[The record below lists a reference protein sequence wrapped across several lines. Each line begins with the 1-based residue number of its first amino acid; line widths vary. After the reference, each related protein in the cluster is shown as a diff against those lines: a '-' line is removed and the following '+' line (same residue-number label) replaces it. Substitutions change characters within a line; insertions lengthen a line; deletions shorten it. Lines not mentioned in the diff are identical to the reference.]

1 MTSQQWRLVK
11 ELFEATLERDS
22 EERGAFL
29 AGACSGD
36 DEVRQEVESLL
47 VAHDRDSGFM
57 NEPVGKLL
65 PNDKPILTAGQ
76 RFGNYEE
83 ISLLGQGGMG
93 QVHLALD
100 TRLGRKVA
108 LKLLPS
114 SYVHDADRV
123 QRLELEARAAS
134 ALNHPNIVTIHEI
147 GEAESVH
154 FMATE
159 FIDGVTLRE
168 HITKARMNVGE
179 VLEIGAQVASALQAA
194 HEAGIV
200 HRDVKPENIMLRR
213 DGVVKVL
220 DFGLVKL
227 IEQTREN
234 ETERADEVNPVVDDC
249 QLASTYMTS
258 PGVVLG
264 TVGYMSPEQTR
275 GDQIDQRTDVWSLGV
290 LLFEMITGSAPFV
303 GATPSDVIR
312 SIREDAAPPLPS
324 QANLPPELQR
334 IIAKALNKEKSQR
347 YQNASEFCR
356 DIKNLKEELTVESR
370 LRRFRTT
377 DANQVTANVAEQ
389 VLSHTAGQT
398 VRSTTTLKLLGPV
411 RFAKDFPVWIKY
423 HKALSLAAVI
433 LATGMMVFTY
443 VAIKRN
449 TGKFSVATTKSIAV
463 LPLKPKDAA
472 QRDKT
477 LETGIADTLVRKL
490 SAMQGFIV
498 RSLSA
503 TRGYEDLAQ
512 DAVAA
517 GREQQVDYVISTSY
531 ELGDGR
537 IEVRAEVVNVATG
550 KTEDTYQ
557 FEKTFSDVLALQDA
571 VADEIENRL
580 RTQFATTSSQ
590 TVVKR
595 GTTNKEAYHLYL
607 HGMYLANNRNIDDAR
622 SAIEALEQAVQLDP
636 NYARAWAGLAYAHRT
651 LSLWSNLST
660 RETYEKSI
668 AAINRALQLD
678 ENLSEGHSALCENK
692 YLYEWDFAGA
702 ERECKR
708 AIELEPN
715 SSQAHEI
722 YSRYLMGRGRHDE
735 AMAEIETAI
744 DLEPTSKFNQRN
756 YGRALFYA
764 RRYPEAV
771 TQFKRVI
778 AMDQNFVGTY
788 SWLTATL
795 AMQGKEAEAY
805 EWFRKLLVVR
815 KVDDATVKIFDSTF
829 QTSGWAG
836 VRREWLK
843 RFDTVGGANFDRAAY
858 SAQLGDREKAFEY
871 LEAMFQR
878 REIWMAY
885 LRVDPRLDPLRA
897 DPRFVELLR
906 RVEGSS

>member
-1 MTSQQWRLVK
+1 MTPHQWRLVK
-11 ELFEATLERDS
+11 EVFESALERDS
-22 EERGAFL
+22 EKRAAFL
-29 AGACSGD
+29 AQACGGD

-57 NEPVGKLL
+57 NEPVGRLM
-65 PNDKPILTAGQ
+65 PNDKPLLVAGQ

-114 SYVHDADRV
+114 SYVHDVDRV
-123 QRLELEARAAS
+123 QRLELEARSAS

-168 HITKARMNVGE
+168 HITNGRMTVGE
-179 VLEIGAQVASALQAA
+179 VLDIGAQVASALQAA

-200 HRDVKPENIMLRR
+200 HRDVKPENIMVRR

-227 IEQTREN
+227 IEQKGAK
-234 ETERADEVNPVVDDC
+234 TERTDEVNPVVDDF
-249 QLASTYMTS
+249 QVASTYITS
-258 PGVVLG
+258 PGAVMG

-275 GDQIDQRTDVWSLGV
+275 GDQVDLRTDVWSLGV

-303 GATPSDVIR
+303 GATPTDVIR
-312 SIREDAAPPLPS
+312 SIREDAAPPLLS
-324 QANLPPELQR
+324 QANLPAELHR
-334 IIAKALNKEKSQR
+334 IVAKALNKEQSQR
-347 YQNASEFCR
+347 YQNAGEICR

-370 LRRFRTT
+370 LSRFRTT
-377 DANQVTANVAEQ
+377 DAKQQLTPNVAEQ
-389 VLSHTAGQT
+389 VLTHTARDP
-398 VRSTTTLKLLGPV
+398 VRSTATLELPRPV
-411 RFAKDFPVWIKY
+411 SFARVFPGWIKR
-423 HKALSLAAVI
+423 HRVLSLTAVV
-433 LATGMMVFTY
+433 LGMGVMVFTY
-443 VAIKRN
+443 LAINRN
-449 TGKFSVATTKSIAV
+449 TFKINVARKKSIAV
-463 LPLKPKDAA
+463 LPLKPIDVA

-477 LETGIADTLVRKL
+477 LETGIADTLVRRL
-490 SAMQGFIV
+490 SSMQGLIV

-503 TRGYEDLAQ
+503 TRGYEDLPQ

-517 GREQQVDYVISTSY
+517 GKEQQVDYVISTSY
-531 ELGDGR
+531 ELGAR
-537 IEVRAEVVNVATG
+537 QIHLRADVVNVATG
-550 KTEDTYQ
+550 KAEGTYQ
-557 FEKTFSDVLALQDA
+557 FEKTFSDVLALQDEIA
-571 VADEIENRL
+571 AEIENRL
-580 RTQFATTSSQ
+580 GAQFATSSSQ
-590 TVVKR
+590 AIAKR

-607 HGMYLANNRNIDDAR
+607 HGMYLANNRNIEDAR
-622 SAIEALEQAVQLDP
+622 RAVEALTQAVQLDP

-651 LSLWSNLST
+651 VSLWSNIST
-660 RETYEKSI
+660 HETYEKSI

-708 AIELEPN
+708 AIELDPN

-722 YSRYLMGRGRHDE
+722 FSRYLMGRGRHDE
-735 AMAEIETAI
+735 AIAEIETAI

-756 YGRALFYA
+756 YGRALFYS

-771 TQFKRVI
+771 TQLKRVV
-778 AMDQNFVGTY
+778 AMDQNFGATY
-788 SWLTATL
+788 SWLISSL
-795 AMQGKEAEAY
+795 ILQGKEGEAY
-805 EWFRKLLVVR
+805 EWFRKLLLVR
-815 KVDDATVKIFDSTF
+815 KVDDDTVKIFESAF
-829 QTSGWAG
+829 QTSGWGG
-836 VRREWLK
+836 VWREWLK
-843 RFDTVGGANFDRAAY
+843 RFDTVGGTNFDGAAY
-858 SAQLGDREKAFEY
+858 SAQLGDRDKAFEY
-871 LEAMFQR
+871 LETIFER
-878 REIWMAY
+878 REIWITY
-885 LRVDPRLDPLRA
+885 LRA
-897 DPRFVELLR
+897 DPLLDLLRDDPRFVALLR
-906 RVEGSS
+906 RIEGSS